1 MPLLPP
7 DNNNDDDDGDDYCD
21 RDDDNHL
28 KLTGSTWLMIMHKLL
43 RRDTLSCELGY
54 KSQFPNRDVLWDTLN
69 RDSFNLKI
77 HFFANFSPS

>member
-1 MPLLPP
+1 MRLLPP
-7 DNNNDDDDGDDYCD
+7 DGNDDGDNHHD
-21 RDDDNHL
+21 RNNNHL
-28 KLTGSTWLMIMHKLL
+28 NLTGSTWLMIMHKLL